1 MEINPTL
8 VGMTISLLPT
18 IPASVSDY
26 TPDIF
31 RNANE
36 DDTINVQ
43 DVTLIDGLK
52 NAYLEMEGWIEERM
66 GGVKGDFHG
75 GSIDVMTIE
84 DVAGWKEK
92 VEKIMNA

>member
-1 MEINPTL
+1 MEINSTL
-8 VGMTISLLPT
+8 VGVAISLLPT

-26 TPDIF
+26 MLEIF
-31 RNANE
+31 GNANE
-36 DDTINVQ
+36 DGTINVQ

-66 GGVKGDFHG
+66 GDVKGDFQG
-75 GSIDVMTIE
+75 GSIDVMTME

-92 VEKIMNA
+92 VEKIMKV